1 MAPPRLIARHLA
13 HPRGIL
19 GRLVGS
25 LMNRHNGR
33 MNRFALELLGVRS
46 SDRVLE
52 IGFGGGVTLAPLIE
66 SSAHVTGID
75 RSQDVVEWAK
85 ARFRAVVDA
94 GGAEFRTGAV
104 EALPLD
110 SDQFHK
116 ACSVNTVY
124 FWSSLPEGARELK
137 RVLRRDGRLALG
149 FLPGEAM
156 KRLGYPEDIF
166 TLRSVDDVR
175 GSLKEAGFGVV
186 EARRPGPDTAWTVV
200 VAE

>member
-1 MAPPRLIARHLA
+1 
-13 HPRGIL
+13 
-19 GRLVGS
+19 
-25 LMNRHNGR
+25 MNRHNGQ

-52 IGFGGGVTLAPLIE
+52 IGFGGGVTLAPLLE

-94 GGAEFRTGAV
+94 GRAEFRTGAI
-104 EALPLD
+104 ETLPLK

-137 RVLRRDGRLALG
+137 RVLRHDGRLALG

-175 GSLKEAGFGVV
+175 GALKEAGFGVV
-186 EARRPGPDTAWTVV
+186 EARRPGPDTAWTVI